1 MWDTVLFDL
10 DGTITDSGEG
20 ITKSVQYAL
29 KKGFK
34 IDADLDDLRCFVGP
48 PLLEQFMSYANLT
61 KEQAELA
68 VKLYRERY
76 ESIGIYENRLYVG
89 IRTLLKQLK
98 EEHFQIALSSSKP
111 KVYCEQILKYFD
123 VYRYFDLVE
132 GAEMDGRRTDKAEV
146 VHEVIRRL
154 HMEDQKDRM
163 VLVGD
168 RNYDIIGARHEGI
181 SSIGVTYG
189 YGSKEELEAVWPAC
203 IVDTTEELRN
213 VLIGQKRD
221 GERRNFRSG
230 ENGSVGSS
238 NGYEDFEDWNR
249 NIRKDTEY
257 SGQRVP
263 NHPEEFYRDRGFD
276 PVRRKYP
283 YDGSTAFQIW
293 KVIWPA
299 LLAYGINIALAVV
312 FEIVLRITGGTFLP
326 ADLQKITEKYSLP
339 LTGIMDAILFLVMAQ
354 IWHHD
359 ELQRRAWNAKD
370 RLLRKNQFG
379 VAQGI
384 MCACL
389 LLMVEF
395 LLSIFSWLIPSSE
408 EYSEFVGSFGDF
420 PVWVTFLLIGVLGPM
435 AEEFL
440 FRGVI
445 FRRLRDFTN
454 IWVAAILSG
463 VTFGVFHGNL
473 EQGVPAAIIGV
484 VMALLYEHY
493 GTILASLVAH
503 MGVNCY
509 AVVQE
514 LLSKKG
520 ASSYAMGSVTVIIFM
535 VGIFAVYCIFYK
547 EQKVNRV

>member
-61 KEQAELA
+61 KEEAELA

-98 EEHFQIALSSSKP
+98 DEHFTIALSSSKP

-123 VYRYFDLVE
+123 VYRYFDVVE

-146 VHEVIRRL
+146 VHEVIRQL

-168 RNYDIIGARHEGI
+168 RSYDIIGARHEGI
-181 SSIGVTYG
+181 SSIGVSYG
-189 YGSKEELEAVWPAC
+189 YGSREELEAVWPAC
-203 IVDTTEELRN
+203 IVDTPEELRN

-221 GERRNFRSG
+221 GERRGNFNSGMNQSGSDRYVRSQNNYEG
-230 ENGSVGSS
+230 PENGR
-238 NGYEDFEDWNR
+238 YQH
-249 NIRKDTEY
+249 T
-257 SGQRVP
+257 Q
-263 NHPEEFYRDRGFD
+263 
-276 PVRRKYP
+276 RRKYP
-283 YDGSTAFQIW
+283 YDGSTAFQVW

-299 LLAYGINIALAVV
+299 LLAYGINIALALV
-312 FEIVLRITGGTFLP
+312 FEAILGIVGGTFSP
-326 ADLQKITEKYSLP
+326 ADLQNITEKYSLP
-339 LTGIMDAILFLVMAQ
+339 LTGIMDAILFTVMAQ

-359 ELQRRAWNAKD
+359 ELQRRAWNAED
-370 RLLRKNQFG
+370 RMLRKNQFG
-379 VAQGI
+379 VVQGI
-384 MCACL
+384 MCACVL
-389 LLMVEF
+389 LAVEF
-395 LLSIFSWLIPSSE
+395 LLSIFSWIIPSSK

-420 PVWVTFLLIGVLGPM
+420 PAWVTFLLIGVLGPM

-463 VTFGVFHGNL
+463 ITFGVFHGNL
-473 EQGVPAAIIGV
+473 EQGIPAAIIGI

-503 MGVNCY
+503 MGVNCF
-509 AVVQE
+509 ALVQD

-520 ASSYAMGSVTVIIFM
+520 SSTYATGSVTVLIFIAG
-535 VGIFAVYCIFYK
+535 VFSVYYIFFK